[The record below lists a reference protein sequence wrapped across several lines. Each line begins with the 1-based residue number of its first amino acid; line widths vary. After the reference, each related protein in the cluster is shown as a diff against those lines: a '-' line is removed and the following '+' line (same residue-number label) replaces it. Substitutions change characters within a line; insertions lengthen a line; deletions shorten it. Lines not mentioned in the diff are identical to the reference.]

1 MRGATYD
8 PAMRFPLA
16 APRRSRALIPLFAL
30 VLAACASSQATPTPS
45 PSGDSPVPVTPR
57 PTPSSGGATREPSP
71 ASSPSPAGPFD
82 PDGLAIEAEPLV
94 GGLDSPLAVTHAGD
108 GSGRLFVVEQDGRI
122 RIVRDGELVEAP
134 FLDLADRVRAGGEQG
149 LLGLAFH
156 PAYPDDPRLFVNYTD
171 ERGDTIVASYT
182 VDPADPDR
190 ADPGSE
196 VPLLL
201 VNQPFANH
209 NGGALAF
216 DADGFLL
223 IATGDGGGGGD
234 PEGNGQD
241 PNALL
246 GKILRIDI
254 DGGDAT
260 RPYAIPGDNPFAVGG
275 GAPEAWLVGL
285 RNPWRLSV
293 DRATGDVWIGDV
305 GQGAWEEIDVQ
316 RAATPGGANFG
327 WNRMEGAHCY
337 RPAEG
342 CEDPGLV
349 LPAAEYSHDFGCTVI
364 GGYVYRG
371 TGQPA
376 LAGGYLFADFC
387 SGTVWAIDP
396 SVDGLREPVIVAET
410 GLTIS
415 SFGED
420 EAGELYVTDLSA
432 GTVSTIIATRD

>member
-1 MRGATYD
+1 
-8 PAMRFPLA
+8 MRFPLA
-16 APRRSRALIPLFAL
+16 ATGRPRALLVACAL
-30 VLAACASSQATPTPS
+30 VVAACGSSQGSASPIPS
-45 PSGDSPVPVTPR
+45 LTAASPATPR
-57 PTPSSGGATREPSP
+57 PTPATGGATPSP
-71 ASSPSPAGPFD
+71 SSSAAPTPAVPFD
-82 PDGLAIEAEPLV
+82 PTGLTIRAEPV
-94 GGLDSPLAVTHAGD
+94 VSGLDGPLAVTHAGD
-108 GSGRLFVVEQDGRI
+108 GSGRLFVVEQVGRI
-122 RIVRDGELVEAP
+122 RIVRDGALVERP
-134 FLDLADRVRAGGEQG
+134 FLDLTDRVRSGGEQG

-156 PAYPDDPRLFVNYTD
+156 PAYPADPRLFVNYTD
-171 ERGDTIVASYT
+171 ERGDTVVASLS

-190 ADPGSE
+190 ADPASE
-196 VPLLL
+196 TRVLF

-216 DADGFLL
+216 DADGLLL

-254 DGGDAT
+254 DGADGD
-260 RPYAIPGDNPFAVGG
+260 RPYAIPPTNPFATGG
-275 GAPEAWLVGL
+275 GAPEAWLLGM

-316 RAATPGGANFG
+316 RADAAAGANFG

-342 CEDPGLV
+342 CEDPSLV
-349 LPAAEYSHDFGCTVI
+349 LPVAEYGHDFGCTVI
-364 GGYVYRG
+364 GGHVYRG
-371 TGQPA
+371 AGQPA
-376 LAGGYLFADFC
+376 LAGGYLFADYC
-387 SGTVWAIDP
+387 SGIVWAIDP
-396 SVDGLREPVIVAET
+396 AADGLREPVVVAET

-420 EAGELYVTDLSA
+420 EAGELYLTDLSS
-432 GTVSTIIATRD
+432 GTLHAIVASRR